1 MDPSLKNLTGLYKP
15 DKPVWIRAWIWI
27 ILIGSRD
34 TNDFVNPSICKHEF
48 KFTCRGYCRFIL
60 KLVIV
65 VAVIALKETMLYR
78 QLLFNLIKILLMFNI
93 SENSEQT
100 KSCKSFLSGWC
111 KCIRTLRTFIVIKLC
126 RTPGMD
132 FRICQKMT
140 KADYLILENELCEPR
155 GGQSFQVRQFVFR

>member
-1 MDPSLKNLTGLYKP
+1 MFCFKSILQIN
-15 DKPVWIRAWIWI
+15 IWI

-34 TNDFVNPSICKHEF
+34 TNDFLNPSICKHEF

-65 VAVIALKETMLYR
+65 VAVIALMETMLYR
-78 QLLFNLIKILLMFNI
+78 KLLFNLIKILLMFNI

-140 KADYLILENELCEPR
+140 KADYSPVISNVDLGKVKLGILVQAGDR
-155 GGQSFQVRQFVFR
+155 

>member
-1 MDPSLKNLTGLYKP
+1 MMFCFKSILQIN
-15 DKPVWIRAWIWI
+15 IWI

-34 TNDFVNPSICKHEF
+34 TNDFLNPSICKHEF

-65 VAVIALKETMLYR
+65 VAVIALMETMLYR
-78 QLLFNLIKILLMFNI
+78 KLLFNLIKMLLMFNI

-140 KADYLILENELCEPR
+140 KADYSPVISNVDLGKVKLGILVQAGDR
-155 GGQSFQVRQFVFR
+155 